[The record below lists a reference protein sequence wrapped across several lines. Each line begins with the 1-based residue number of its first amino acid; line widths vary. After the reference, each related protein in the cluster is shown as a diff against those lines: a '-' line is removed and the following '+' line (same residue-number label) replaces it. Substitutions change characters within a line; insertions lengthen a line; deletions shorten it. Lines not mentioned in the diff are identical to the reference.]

1 MPWIMEKRYF
11 SLDDPREPL
20 SPPSHAAASVPM
32 GGYAFSSTVTR
43 GVHVHHSEAGTWFMT
58 PETCLPQP
66 HHVILSVG
74 ESVSVHVC
82 ASRGT
87 RKEDSFWWCVGL
99 RKIAVFRERT
109 ACVASCLLAHIGERV
124 FFFEPLCWVGM
135 GRTAR

>member
-87 RKEDSFWWCVGL
+87 RKEDSLVVC
-99 RKIAVFRERT
+99 RAAKD
-109 ACVASCLLAHIGERV
+109 SRV
-124 FFFEPLCWVGM
+124 
-135 GRTAR
+135 